1 MIKKFISLWFT
12 ILALSP
18 SHLIAK
24 VPEKIFSAN
33 NITIDQNNNL
43 MANGNV
49 KVELANFFV
58 NAESVS
64 INTKTKK
71 MEFKEIYR
79 FYDGGSV
86 KFQSKSAKFDENFA
100 DGIIAAAQILIDDS
114 VKIHAEEVKFKN
126 GHIESVKGVSR
137 VSSCEECK
145 DKQLKWNLTASSAK
159 RDVENSNIVYK
170 NVAIRIKGLPVAY
183 IPYLRLPDPSV
194 DRARGFLVP
203 EAILTSNLESGLKL
217 PILYHWA

>member
-1 MIKKFISLWFT
+1 MVYNIS
-12 ILALSP
+12 ASP

-24 VPEKIFSAN
+24 VPEMIFSAN

-49 KVELANFFV
+49 KLNSLTFSKCGECFNQHK
-58 NAESVS
+58 NE
-64 INTKTKK
+64 K

-114 VKIHAEEVKFKN
+114 VKIHAEVKFKN

-137 VSSCEECK
+137 SR
-145 DKQLKWNLTASSAK
+145 NAK
-159 RDVENSNIVYK
+159 INS
-170 NVAIRIKGLPVAY
+170 
-183 IPYLRLPDPSV
+183 
-194 DRARGFLVP
+194 
-203 EAILTSNLESGLKL
+203 
-217 PILYHWA
+217 